1 MTATERAGWKGY
13 RWLWAK
19 LLLVIFSLLLSFS
32 QERLSENTALAQ
44 RKFYSGTISLENH
57 NYEDAIRDLTS
68 AFNLDRRGYYGELAY
83 LWLGRAY
90 AFLAY
95 SKADKRGLLSAI
107 AFLNMY
113 PYYFKRPNYGDL
125 QKEFLGDVYLLLEE
139 YSKAKELYLDL
150 YRNSNQKK
158 YLVKFLYADAL
169 EGGTKNIELLENL
182 RASEEGVDPSMLPL
196 IRGYYFYNQG
206 RFKEAL
212 SELTQARAQN
222 RNLEEDPHFLYRLA
236 LSYYILQDWR
246 NSLFYFELLRRRDI
260 YSRYADKTNYFLLF
274 INLDNKNYSEAME
287 RLQELMKDRDPLTN
301 LTLKLALSQL
311 WFYEDLIDKYKLSWY
326 KPLLLKIAWVDYAK
340 SYGLPSL
347 LGVYYYSLKDKKP
360 MDGEL
365 LKRAKVSRENYLTV
379 EDIKISMEPFYKSLE
394 AQYRRLN
401 PYEDKDF
408 EAIEAIYKANEG
420 NFLTLFDA
428 SALLRGSLYRGKLDY
443 LGLLDMVGEP
453 TKSFLRAQE
462 FLLTGKE
469 KEGVELLSK
478 VKDQLTG
485 EDHTEALFLLGFFSD
500 NKKLLET
507 ALQTK
512 DLDKS
517 QRLKGYIPIALLEL
531 GDYYY
536 SLRNFAKAKEFYK
549 GYLERSEKEDN
560 LYWLTALRLARLSGL
575 TKDEETLQWVVK
587 RAEKTDNILGRLII
601 SFWGE

>member
-1 MTATERAGWKGY
+1 M
-13 RWLWAK
+13 
-19 LLLVIFSLLLSFS
+19 LSFS

-44 RKFYSGTISLENH
+44 RKFYSGSINLENR

-68 AFNLDRRGYYGELAY
+68 AFNLDRNGYYGELAY

-90 AFLAY
+90 ALLAY
-95 SKADKRGLLSAI
+95 SKADKKGLLSAI

-125 QKEFLGDVYLLLEE
+125 QKEFLGDIYLLLEE
-139 YSKAKELYLDL
+139 YSKAKELYLGL
-150 YRNSNQKK
+150 YKNSNQKK

-169 EGGTKNIELLENL
+169 EEN
-182 RASEEGVDPSMLPL
+182 RS
-196 IRGYYFYNQG
+196 
-206 RFKEAL
+206 
-212 SELTQARAQN
+212 
-222 RNLEEDPHFLYRLA
+222 LEEDPHFLYRLA

-260 YSRYADKTNYFLLF
+260 YRRYADKSSYFLLF
-274 INLDNKNYSEAME
+274 INLGNKNYSEAME
-287 RLQELMKDRDPLTN
+287 RLQELMKDRDPLTD

-311 WFYEDLIDKYKLSWY
+311 WFYEDFIDKYKLGWY

-365 LKRAKVSRENYLTV
+365 LKRAKVSREGYLTV
-379 EDIKISMEPFYKSLE
+379 EDIKINMEPFYKSLE

-408 EAIEAIYKANEG
+408 GFVEALYKVNER

-443 LGLLDMVGEP
+443 MGLLDVVGEP

-478 VKDQLTG
+478 VKDQLIG

-512 DLDKS
+512 DLEKS
-517 QRLKGYIPIALLEL
+517 QRLKGYIPTALLEL

-536 SLRNFAKAKEFYK
+536 SLGNFAKAKEFYK
-549 GYLERSEKEDN
+549 SYLERSEEEDN

-601 SFWGE
+601 SLWGE

>member
-1 MTATERAGWKGY
+1 
-13 RWLWAK
+13 
-19 LLLVIFSLLLSFS
+19 LLSFS
-32 QERLSENTALAQ
+32 QERLSKNTTLAQ
-44 RKFYSGTISLENH
+44 RKFYSGSISLENR

-68 AFNLDRRGYYGELAY
+68 AFNLDRNGYYGELAY

-90 AFLAY
+90 ALLAY
-95 SKADKRGLLSAI
+95 SKADEKGLLSAI

-125 QKEFLGDVYLLLEE
+125 QKEFLGDIYLLLEE
-139 YSKAKELYLDL
+139 YSKAKEIYLGLYK
-150 YRNSNQKK
+150 NSNQKK

-169 EGGTKNIELLENL
+169 EGGTKNIELLESL
-182 RASEEGVDPSMLPL
+182 GILEEGVDPSMPSL

-222 RNLEEDPHFLYRLA
+222 RSLEGDPHFLYRLA

-246 NSLFYFELLRRRDI
+246 NSLFYFELLRRRDL
-260 YSRYADKTNYFLLF
+260 YRRYAEKSSYFLLF

-287 RLQELMKDRDPLTN
+287 RLQELMKYRDPLTD
-301 LTLKLALSQL
+301 LTLRLALSQL
-311 WFYEDLIDKYKLSWY
+311 WFYEDFIDKYKLSWY
-326 KPLLLKIAWVDYAK
+326 KPLLLKIAWIDYAK
-340 SYGLPSL
+340 NYGLPSL
-347 LGVYYYSLKDKKP
+347 LGVYYYSLKDKKL

-365 LKRAKVSRENYLTV
+365 LKRAKVSREGYLTV
-379 EDIKISMEPFYKSLE
+379 EDIKINMEPFYKSLE

-408 EAIEAIYKANEG
+408 EFVEALYKVNER

-443 LGLLDMVGEP
+443 VGLLDVVGEP

-478 VKDQLTG
+478 IKDQLTG
-485 EDHTEALFLLGFFSD
+485 EDHIEALFLLGFFSD

-512 DLDKS
+512 DLEKS
-517 QRLKGYIPIALLEL
+517 QRLKGYIPTALLEL
-531 GDYYY
+531 GDLYY
-536 SLRNFAKAKEFYK
+536 SLGNFTKAKEFYK
-549 GYLERSEKEDN
+549 GYLERSGEEDN

-575 TKDEETLQWVVK
+575 TKDKETLQWVVK

-601 SFWGE
+601 SLWGE

>member
-1 MTATERAGWKGY
+1 MTATRSIGWKGY

-32 QERLSENTALAQ
+32 QERLSKNTALAQ
-44 RKFYSGTISLENH
+44 RKFYSGSINLENR

-68 AFNLDRRGYYGELAY
+68 AFNLDRNGYYGELAY

-90 AFLAY
+90 ALLAY

-113 PYYFKRPNYGDL
+113 PYYFKRANYIDL
-125 QKEFLGDVYLLLEE
+125 QREFLGDVYLLLEK
-139 YSKAKELYLDL
+139 YSKAKELYLSL
-150 YRNSNQKK
+150 YKNSNQKK
-158 YLVKFLYADAL
+158 YLMKFLYADAL
-169 EGGTKNIELLENL
+169 EGGTKNIELLESL
-182 RASEEGVDPSMLPL
+182 RASEEGVDPSMLSL

-212 SELTQARAQN
+212 HELTQARAQN
-222 RNLEEDPHFLYRLA
+222 RSLEEDPHFLYRLA
-236 LSYYILQDWR
+236 LSYYMLQDWR
-246 NSLFYFELLRRRDI
+246 NSLFYFELLRRKDLYR
-260 YSRYADKTNYFLLF
+260 RYADKTNYFLLF

-287 RLQELMKDRDPLTN
+287 RLQELMKDRDPLMN
-301 LTLKLALSQL
+301 LTLRLALSQL
-311 WFYEDLIDKYKLSWY
+311 WFYEDFIDKYKLGWY
-326 KPLLLKIAWVDYAK
+326 KPLLLKIAWIDYAK
-340 SYGLPSL
+340 SYGLPTL
-347 LGVYYYSLKDKKP
+347 LGVYYYSLKDKKL
-360 MDGEL
+360 MDVEL
-365 LKRAKVSRENYLTV
+365 LKRAKVSREGYLTV
-379 EDIKISMEPFYKSLE
+379 EDIKINMEPFYKSLE
-394 AQYRRLN
+394 AQYKRLD

-408 EAIEAIYKANEG
+408 EFVEALYKVNER

-443 LGLLDMVGEP
+443 VGLLDMVGEP
-453 TKSFLRAQE
+453 TRSFLRAQE

-512 DLDKS
+512 DLEKS

-536 SLRNFAKAKEFYK
+536 SLGNFTKAKEFYK
-549 GYLERSEKEDN
+549 GYLERSEEEDN

-587 RAEKTDNILGRLII
+587 KAERTDNILGRLIV
-601 SFWGE
+601 SLWGE

>member
-1 MTATERAGWKGY
+1 LTATERAGWKGY

-32 QERLSENTALAQ
+32 QERLSEKTTLAQ
-44 RKFYSGTISLENH
+44 RKFYSGTISLENR

-90 AFLAY
+90 ALLAY
-95 SKADKRGLLSAI
+95 SKADRRSLFSAL

-125 QKEFLGDVYLLLEE
+125 QKEFLGDIYLLLED
-139 YSKAKELYLDL
+139 YPKAKELYLGL
-150 YRNSNQKK
+150 YKNTDQKR

-169 EGGTKNIELLENL
+169 EGGTKNIELLDSL
-182 RASEEGVDPSMLPL
+182 GALEEGIDPSMLPL
-196 IRGYYFYNQG
+196 IKGYYLYNQG

-212 SELTQARAQN
+212 SELMQARAQN

-236 LSYYILQDWR
+236 LSYYILEDWR
-246 NSLFYFELLRRRDI
+246 NGLFYFELLRRRDV
-260 YSRYADKTNYFLLF
+260 YRRYADKTNYFLLF

-311 WFYEDLIDKYKLSWY
+311 WFYEDFIYKYKLSWY

-347 LGVYYYSLKDKKP
+347 LGVYYYSLKDKKL
-360 MDGEL
+360 MDGGL
-365 LKRAKVSRENYLTV
+365 LKRAKVPRESYLTV
-379 EDIKISMEPFYKSLE
+379 GDIKINLERLYKSLE
-394 AQYRRLN
+394 VQYKGLN

-443 LGLLDMVGEP
+443 VGLLDVVGEP

-462 FLLTGKE
+462 FLLTEKE

-485 EDHTEALFLLGFFSD
+485 EDHIEALFLLGFFSN

-507 ALQTK
+507 AMQTK
-512 DLDKS
+512 DLEKS
-517 QRLKGYIPIALLEL
+517 QRLKGYIPNALLEL

-536 SLRNFAKAKEFYK
+536 SVGNFTKAKEFYK
-549 GYLERSEKEDN
+549 GYLERSEEEDT

-587 RAEKTDNILGRLII
+587 RAKKTDNILGRLVINL
-601 SFWGE
+601 WGE